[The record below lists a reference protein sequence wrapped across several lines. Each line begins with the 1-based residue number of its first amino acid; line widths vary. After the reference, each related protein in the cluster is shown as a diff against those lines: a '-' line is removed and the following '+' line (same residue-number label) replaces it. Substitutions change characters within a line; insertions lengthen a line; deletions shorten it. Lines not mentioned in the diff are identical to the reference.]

1 MTNDINTDICV
12 LGAGSAG
19 LVVAASAAFF
29 GVKVVLVEKDL
40 MGGDCLN
47 YGCVPSKAL
56 IYTGKLKAYM
66 RALGKIGIDLEIP
79 ETNFT
84 FVKNYIDRVVKTI
97 EPNDSIE
104 RFEGMGVK
112 VLKGEAKFV
121 NKKQVIINDKL
132 VTSKKFVIC
141 SGSRPQIPKIQ
152 GLNDIPYHTNE
163 TIFKNTDNPSHL
175 VIIGAGA
182 VGVEI
187 AQAYSNLSVDV
198 SLLDNNVFLNG
209 KDQEL
214 SKILKSRMKSQG
226 VDIYDEVNIREI
238 IKLSKEKYRIVFEKK
253 GEEIL
258 KDFSHLLL
266 STGRVA
272 NLDDLAL
279 DNAGIKY
286 TKSGIV
292 VNSRM
297 RTSNKRVFAAGDV
310 IGKNMFTH
318 SASYEAGIVIR
329 NILFKVP
336 AKAKMNVP
344 EVIYSSPE
352 YASIGISE
360 DDAIQNYSSVNI
372 LRWPISENDRAI
384 TEGHEIGVIKVFVK
398 KNGIIL
404 GVKILAPNAADLI
417 VPWMLAMNKKVT
429 IASMAN
435 LIIPYPTL
443 SEISKRVSNNFFL
456 PKLTS
461 KLIKKLVKVLVKI

>member
-238 IKLSKEKYRIVFEKK
+238 IK
-253 GEEIL
+253 
-258 KDFSHLLL
+258 
-266 STGRVA
+266 
-272 NLDDLAL
+272 
-279 DNAGIKY
+279 
-286 TKSGIV
+286 
-292 VNSRM
+292 
-297 RTSNKRVFAAGDV
+297 
-310 IGKNMFTH
+310 
-318 SASYEAGIVIR
+318 
-329 NILFKVP
+329 
-336 AKAKMNVP
+336 AKFF
-344 EVIYSSPE
+344 ITI
-352 YASIGISE
+352 SI
-360 DDAIQNYSSVNI
+360 NHFN
-372 LRWPISENDRAI
+372 
-384 TEGHEIGVIKVFVK
+384 
-398 KNGIIL
+398 
-404 GVKILAPNAADLI
+404 
-417 VPWMLAMNKKVT
+417 
-429 IASMAN
+429 
-435 LIIPYPTL
+435 
-443 SEISKRVSNNFFL
+443 
-456 PKLTS
+456 
-461 KLIKKLVKVLVKI
+461 